1 MVVREIYEA
10 SGLLVHPIKD
20 PGTLINYKKSVIDQE
35 VLEEPSLIDHMRV
48 IDQEDFE
55 ESKLIETDL
64 EDVAEDVP
72 DAAVTSVKVEVGE
85 IKNDS

>member
-1 MVVREIYEA
+1 MDYR
-10 SGLLVHPIKD
+10 
-20 PGTLINYKKSVIDQE
+20 
-35 VLEEPSLIDHMRV
+35 RV

-55 ESKLIETDL
+55 ESKLIEIDL